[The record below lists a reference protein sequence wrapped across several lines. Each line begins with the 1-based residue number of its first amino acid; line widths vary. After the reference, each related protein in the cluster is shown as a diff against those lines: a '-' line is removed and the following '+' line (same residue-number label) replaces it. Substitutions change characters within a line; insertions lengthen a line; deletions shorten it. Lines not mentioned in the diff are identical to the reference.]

1 MDFVLFYETIHIFIA
16 PSFIYMHFKGQGGLK
31 IAADVWGSDNKKLV
45 ILLHGGGQTRHAW
58 GETGKKLAEAGYHSV
73 ALDLRGH
80 GDSEWHSDGD
90 YTIKA
95 YKEDLVSI
103 IKELNKP
110 ASLIGASLGGMASLL
125 LAGDEVNANLCTAL
139 IMVDIGIY
147 PDPAGSDRIV
157 SFMLSGEAGF
167 ESLEDVAKSISDYLP
182 HRQKPKDLQGL
193 KKNLRLKEDGKY
205 YWHWD
210 PRFIRRRPGSRDKG
224 YFDLQLKAAQKVV
237 VPTLLMRGALSD
249 VVTMEDVEYFL
260 SVIGHAKF
268 VEIEKAAHM
277 IAGDRNDVFAE
288 EAIKFLRSL

>member
-16 PSFIYMHFKGQGGLK
+16 PSIIHMHFKGHGGLK

-80 GDSEWHSDGD
+80 GDSEWHSDAD

-103 IKELNKP
+103 IKEINKP

-125 LAGDEVNANLCTAL
+125 LAGDEVNSNLCTSL

>member
-16 PSFIYMHFKGQGGLK
+16 PSFIHMHFKGHGGLK

-80 GDSEWHSDGD
+80 GDSEWHSDAD

-103 IKELNKP
+103 IKEINKP

-125 LAGDEVNANLCTAL
+125 LAGDEVNSNLCTSL

-193 KKNLRLKEDGKY
+193 KKNL
-205 YWHWD
+205 
-210 PRFIRRRPGSRDKG
+210 
-224 YFDLQLKAAQKVV
+224 
-237 VPTLLMRGALSD
+237 
-249 VVTMEDVEYFL
+249 
-260 SVIGHAKF
+260 
-268 VEIEKAAHM
+268 
-277 IAGDRNDVFAE
+277 
-288 EAIKFLRSL
+288 

>member
-1 MDFVLFYETIHIFIA
+1 MDFVLFYETIHIFIT
-16 PSFIYMHFKGQGGLK
+16 PSFIHMHFKGQGGLK

-80 GDSEWHSDGD
+80 GDSEWHSDAD

-103 IKELNKP
+103 IKEINKP

-125 LAGDEVNANLCTAL
+125 LAGDEVNSNLCTSL

>member
-1 MDFVLFYETIHIFIA
+1 LGRNWKEISRSWL
-16 PSFIYMHFKGQGGLK
+16 P
-31 IAADVWGSDNKKLV
+31 
-45 ILLHGGGQTRHAW
+45 
-58 GETGKKLAEAGYHSV
+58 V

-80 GDSEWHSDGD
+80 GDSEWHPDGD

-103 IKELNKP
+103 IKEINKP

-125 LAGDEVNANLCTAL
+125 LAGDEVNSNLCTAL

-157 SFMLSGEAGF
+157 SFMLSGEGGF

-193 KKNLRLKEDGKY
+193 KKNLRLKEDGRY

-210 PRFIRRRPGSRDKG
+210 PRFIRRRQGSRGKG
-224 YFDLQLKAAQKVV
+224 HFDLQLKAAEKVV
-237 VPTLLMRGALSD
+237 VPTLLIRGALSD
-249 VVTMEDVEYFL
+249 VVTMEDVEYFS